1 MNLFEIAAREKYRFP
16 YRGMISV
23 EDLWDLSAN
32 QLDEIYRKL
41 NAEQKRFDEDSL
53 LAKKTKEQEKLSNQV
68 ALVKY
73 IFEEKQAELAARK
86 TEKVRAEKRQRI
98 LEILAEREDAALN
111 NLSDADLK
119 KMLDDLR

>member
-16 YRGMISV
+16 YKGMISV
-23 EDLWDLSAN
+23 EDLWDLSAA

-41 NAEQKRFDEDSL
+41 NTEMKRTEEDSL
-53 LAKKTKEQEKLSNQV
+53 LAKKTREQEKLSNQV

-73 IFEEKQAELAARK
+73 IFEEKQAELAERK
-86 TEKVRAEKRQRI
+86 QERVRAEKRQRI
-98 LEILAEREDAALN
+98 LEILANREDAALN
-111 NLSDADLK
+111 DLSDADLR